1 MAEDFWKADALQ
13 LIGVGVVGL
22 AVPIFFPALRPQF
35 AALLK
40 AGAKLALEAEFDADE
55 ALADALV
62 DTAVNALLRVSP
74 QDSEK
79 DLSRKSEATV
89 DRFLA
94 AAHTSAARRG
104 WDQQDV
110 SHRYHKR
117 LAKLDHAISR
127 AHRQARAPQRAA
139 LEHASK
145 LLRKHHVVPDRRSVD
160 APRGNPANSGALH
173 DHTNGRSKPATNGN
187 THLKAQ

>member
-1 MAEDFWKADALQ
+1 VAEDFLKADALQ
-13 LIGVGVVGL
+13 LIGVGAVGL
-22 AVPIFFPALRPQF
+22 AVPILFPALRPQF

-40 AGAKLALEAEFDADE
+40 ASVKLAVEAEFDADE

-62 DTAVNALLRVSP
+62 SAAVDALLRVSP
-74 QDSEK
+74 QDSEN
-79 DLSRKSEATV
+79 DLCRKSEATV

-94 AAHTSAARRG
+94 AAHSSAARRG

-110 SHRYHKR
+110 AHRYHRR
-117 LAKLDHAISR
+117 LGKLDHAISR
-127 AHRQARAPQRAA
+127 AHPQAQAPQRAA

-145 LLRKHHVVPDRRSVD
+145 LLRQHHVVTDRRPVD
-160 APRGNPANSGALH
+160 AARGGPDHSGAKH
-173 DHTNGRSKPATNGN
+173 DRPNGRSKPAGN